1 LSKAET
7 VIVAENFL
15 SQTAIHGSISRSRN
29 VLDEILLEHAP
40 YSIGDQNAREHC
52 VYESQVR
59 VLIIKRSSI
68 DRRSIHD
75 IFNANGPAT
84 IIIAILLVA
93 ELQKARERSVYEGGI
108 AWVTHL
114 NELSTNIQVSSE
126 V

>member
-7 VIVAENFL
+7 VVVAEEFL
-15 SQTAIHGSISRSRN
+15 GQTAIDGGISRSRY
-29 VLDEILLEHAP
+29 VLNEILLEYAP
-40 YSIGDQNAREHC
+40 YSIGDHNARKHRI
-52 VYESQVR
+52 YDGQVR

-68 DRRSIHD
+68 DRRSVHD
-75 IFNANGPAT
+75 IFNSNGPAT
-84 IIIAILLVA
+84 IIITILLVA

-114 NELSTNIQVSSE
+114 HELSTNIQVSSE